1 MKPRISPDEYRSIL
15 ESLELD
21 TLYLTELSSKFKEDF
36 VTSNLVLGIE
46 EKYHYEQ
53 ASSILKVFYFFKLSA
68 KDETKEDYAISFQAK
83 YTIRYKLTKDVVISK
98 DFMKVFTD
106 LTLGMLLWPYFREIV
121 HNTVYRMGMP
131 PLVLPLKRR

>member
-1 MKPRISPDEYRSIL
+1 MKPKISPKEYRNIL

-21 TLYLTELSSKFKEDF
+21 TLYLTELNSKFKEDF
-36 VTSNLVLGIE
+36 VSSNLVLNIE
-46 EKYHYEQ
+46 EKYTFEQ
-53 ASSILKVFYFFKLSA
+53 VSSILKVYCFFKLSA
-68 KDETKEDYAISFQAK
+68 KDETKEESSITLQAK
-83 YTIRYKLTKDVVISK
+83 YTIRYKLSKDVIISK
-98 DFMKVFTD
+98 DFMKVFTN